1 MHTAASL
8 QSLTVKDLGK
18 LASSFGISQW
28 RSMRKEDL
36 VREVLKAAKKAERT
50 AESTRTASS
59 STVGG
64 RAKATTK
71 QSVPEST
78 RSAGTGKVR
87 SVASP
92 TKASA
97 APKSG
102 KPILAEADP
111 SEPTRVS
118 ATAKA
123 KATEPQAN
131 SPSLASAT
139 EATATRKEAVRRETT
154 RRRSPSVASKA
165 DESQLKES
173 RTEEQKVQVGSA
185 MLPLTAEPTAKQ
197 VSKKENPQA
206 DTARQG
212 SAIGPVEPVVEET
225 AVVIQVEE
233 PAATASTRKT
243 VLKASEVASDGEKPL
258 SPAVSRRIQKVHE
271 ERARTKN
278 LATVPDAAAQS
289 GNGSAASSSTIRD
302 RIVLLVRDAY
312 WIQAWWELTRPSIE
326 RAKAAMAEHWHT
338 AQPVLRLVQVETGGS
353 TNSSERVVRD
363 ILIHGG
369 VKTWYIDVKD
379 SPKSYRVD
387 IGYLGTNER
396 FFCLGRSNSVTTPR
410 PSAGD
415 LIEDDWSDIA
425 DNCEKIYA
433 LSGGYTEEG
442 RPIEIQEL
450 FEERLG
456 RPMGSPVGSR
466 FGIGA
471 DRALSRRKEF
481 EFDVD
486 AEMIIYGTTRPN
498 AHVTLAGTPIKLRA
512 DGSFSARLSMPDRRQ
527 VLPIVAASPDGVE
540 RRTVVLAVERNTKV
554 MEPQFREI
562 ND

>member
-18 LASSFGISQW
+18 LAASLGVAQW
-28 RSMRKEDL
+28 RTMLKEDL
-36 VREVLKAAKKAERT
+36 VREVLKAEKRAGT
-50 AESTRTASS
+50 ARPSAVSPATTRTKRAEKRTPEEAVGAVSKSKVKPQAAAVANSGEAIGKPKKEPLSKASIADGVPAGPQARQLKPKPPASKDQAAKVSREPQLVEEPPHAELTGPPEAAADTPAEVVANTPSASS
-59 STVGG
+59 S
-64 RAKATTK
+64 A
-71 QSVPEST
+71 
-78 RSAGTGKVR
+78 
-87 SVASP
+87 
-92 TKASA
+92 
-97 APKSG
+97 
-102 KPILAEADP
+102 
-111 SEPTRVS
+111 
-118 ATAKA
+118 
-123 KATEPQAN
+123 
-131 SPSLASAT
+131 
-139 EATATRKEAVRRETT
+139 
-154 RRRSPSVASKA
+154 
-165 DESQLKES
+165 
-173 RTEEQKVQVGSA
+173 
-185 MLPLTAEPTAKQ
+185 
-197 VSKKENPQA
+197 
-206 DTARQG
+206 
-212 SAIGPVEPVVEET
+212 
-225 AVVIQVEE
+225 
-233 PAATASTRKT
+233 RKT
-243 VLKASEVASDGEKPL
+243 VAKTVEPSAAARVERVNS
-258 SPAVSRRIQKVHE
+258 AVSRRIQKVHE

-278 LATVPDAAAQS
+278 LATVPDSNAQPV
-289 GNGSAASSSTIRD
+289 GGSTTSSNQVRD

-312 WIQAWWELTRPSIE
+312 WIQAWWELTRPCIE

-338 AQPVLRLVQVETGGS
+338 AQPMLRLVQVETGGA
-353 TNSSERVVRD
+353 TNSSERVLRD
-363 ILIHGG
+363 IPIHGG

-387 IGYLGTNER
+387 IGYLGSNDR
-396 FFCLGRSNSVTTPR
+396 FFCLARSNSVTTPR

-433 LSGGYTEEG
+433 LSGGYTEEA

-456 RPMGSPVGSR
+456 RPMGSPIGSR
-466 FGIGA
+466 FGVGA
-471 DRALSRRKEF
+471 DRALNRRNDF

-498 AHVTLAGTPIKLRA
+498 AHVTLAGTPIKLRS

-527 VLPIVAASPDGVE
+527 VLPIVAASPDGIE